1 MSDIK
6 YACINICYCISYSL
20 LFILYFIYGYKYLH
34 INDNIMILDN
44 LNFSYTEYITNINLI
59 SPEVE
64 ESENLLINMA
74 KIKTHLGFYKKGLY
88 CNCYNKKSKSIIIND
103 TAICHFFE
111 CDIKFDNK
119 NNMNY
124 SIYKW
129 KNNSIY
135 IEKSKYYF
143 YQGINNKTK
152 KCDEKLGFI
161 SCGYYDNIKSEICVK
176 NDLKNCPYNN
186 ILFNELNLYLSL
198 DNNDNINI
206 NTNTNISLLD
216 IMPYIKTKFNKKK
229 NKNML
234 LLNYSLKEFLKENDI
249 YNDYKY
255 DKDIVYLIPI
265 YNNIM
270 NYNESI
276 DNNNT
281 FFEKYKIEPEKILIP
296 NDIDENEN
304 PVLFFICI
312 FIMGFYFLGKVFI
325 FPLFHLISIFS
336 STEIISLLIDKKY
349 NEIYT
354 KFYSYITDAQCRNYS
369 VIYLLKLLIEYPFF
383 FRKIYNIRKINK
395 RYEGHKW
402 NSNFIKIL
410 NIEIMFYNIN
420 VLIIY
425 FIGIFQI

>member
-1 MSDIK
+1 
-6 YACINICYCISYSL
+6 
-20 LFILYFIYGYKYLH
+20 
-34 INDNIMILDN
+34 
-44 LNFSYTEYITNINLI
+44 
-59 SPEVE
+59 
-64 ESENLLINMA
+64 
-74 KIKTHLGFYKKGLY
+74 
-88 CNCYNKKSKSIIIND
+88 
-103 TAICHFFE
+103 
-111 CDIKFDNK
+111 
-119 NNMNY
+119 
-124 SIYKW
+124 
-129 KNNSIY
+129 
-135 IEKSKYYF
+135 
-143 YQGINNKTK
+143 
-152 KCDEKLGFI
+152 
-161 SCGYYDNIKSEICVK
+161 
-176 NDLKNCPYNN
+176 
-186 ILFNELNLYLSL
+186 
-198 DNNDNINI
+198 
-206 NTNTNISLLD
+206 
-216 IMPYIKTKFNKKK
+216 MPYIKTKFNKKK

-249 YNDYKY
+249 YNEYKY

-325 FPLFHLISIFS
+325 FRLFHLISIFS

-420 VLIIY
+420 VLLLLLYCFPLFVFLFLLFKLKILRL
-425 FIGIFQI
+425 FKK